1 MNDIKKGALYALVCY
16 LIWGVF
22 PLFWYPLNQS
32 DMPSIQILAQ
42 RIVWSAVF
50 AGVLLTVFRQSPS
63 PLCWWPLTGWCICGR
78 F

>member
-42 RIVWSAVF
+42 RIV
-50 AGVLLTVFRQSPS
+50 
-63 PLCWWPLTGWCICGR
+63 
-78 F
+78 